1 MDLNSFSGTPNLFG
15 LDYLGFRNLR
25 TVFWNLSAA
34 ELVEQIIQRQE
45 GKISRTGAIVVN
57 TSPNTGRSAND
68 KFFVRSDFT
77 ETVIDWGDIN
87 RGIEPAAFN
96 RLLMKLQAYFQGRDV
111 FLQDMAVGADP
122 ETESYVRIITERA
135 WHSLVSQNLFLRLTG
150 EKLANFAPAFTVI
163 CAPGFQATPED
174 DGVNSSTFIVID
186 LERRMVLIG
195 GTAYAGEIK
204 KSVFTF
210 LNFILP
216 QKQIL
221 PMHCAANVGNQGD
234 TALFFGLSGTGKTTL
249 SSDVDRKLV
258 GDDEHGWTDHGI
270 FNYEG
275 GCYAKTIRLRKELEP
290 VIWKAAHRF
299 GTVLENVVM
308 DPISRNIDFD
318 NSQLT
323 ENTRAAYPI
332 DFVENYV
339 ASGCAQ
345 HPKNIFFLCA
355 DAFGVMPPISRLD
368 LNQAVYYFLS
378 GYTAKIAGTEKGLSK
393 EPSATFSTC
402 FAAPFL
408 PLNPRVYAQTLSDFL
423 ISQKSA
429 VWLIN
434 TGWTGGKYGHGTRI
448 PLANTRAMI
457 HAVLNGVLDRVPM
470 RKDEWF
476 NLDTPLSCP
485 GVPDALLNPYET
497 WKDKQAFQQT
507 VTQLIQKF
515 DQNFQKYRNSV
526 SPEIYQ
532 AGPNVK
538 SVTDL

>member
-25 TVFWNLSAA
+25 AIFWNLSAA
-34 ELVEQIIQRQE
+34 ELVEQIIQRKE
-45 GKISRTGAIVVN
+45 GLISRTGAIVVN
-57 TSPNTGRSAND
+57 TVPNTGRSPND
-68 KFFVRSDFT
+68 KFFVRSEVT
-77 ETVIDWGDIN
+77 ENVIDWGDIN
-87 RGIEPAAFN
+87 RGFEKASFC

-122 ETESYVRIITERA
+122 ETETYVRIITERA
-135 WHSLVSQNLFLRLTG
+135 WHSLVSQNLFLRLDG
-150 EKLANFAPAFTVI
+150 EKLAEFSPAFTVI
-163 CAPGFQATPED
+163 AAPGFQADPEE
-174 DGVNSSTFIVID
+174 DGVNSSTFIAID

-204 KSVFTF
+204 KSVFTY
-210 LNFILP
+210 LNYILP
-216 QKQIL
+216 QKNIL
-221 PMHCAANVGNQGD
+221 PMHCAANVGSAGD

-249 SSDVDRKLV
+249 SSDADRKLV

-308 DPISRNIDFD
+308 DPFSRSIDFD
-318 NSQLT
+318 NSLHT

-332 DFVENYV
+332 DYVDNYV
-339 ASGCAQ
+339 ISGCADS
-345 HPKNIFFLCA
+345 PKHIFFLCA
-355 DAFGVMPPISRLD
+355 DAFGVLPPISRLD

-408 PLNPRVYAQTLSDFL
+408 PLNPRVYADTLVELLVRNNS
-423 ISQKSA
+423 S

-434 TGWTGGKYGHGTRI
+434 TGWTGGKYGYGTRI

-457 HAVLNGVLDRVPM
+457 NAAISNKLDTVPM
-470 RKDEWF
+470 RNDEWF
-476 NLDTPLSCP
+476 NLRSPISCP
-485 GVPDALLNPYET
+485 GVPDSLLIPSVT
-497 WKDKQAFQQT
+497 WKDRTSFDQT
-507 VTQLIQKF
+507 VSQLIEKF
-515 DQNFQKYRNSV
+515 DRNFQKYRDSV
-526 SPEIYQ
+526 SLDIIK
-532 AGPNVK
+532 AGPKNC
-538 SVTDL
+538 